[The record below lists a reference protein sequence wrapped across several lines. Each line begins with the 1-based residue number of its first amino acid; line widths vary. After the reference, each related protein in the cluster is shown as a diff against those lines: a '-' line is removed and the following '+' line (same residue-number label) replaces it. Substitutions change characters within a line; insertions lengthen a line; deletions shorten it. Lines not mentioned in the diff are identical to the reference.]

1 MEVVAHG
8 GTLGLI
14 AELGPA
20 LLLAGFGVG
29 VWLRGKRRLP
39 AGDEARVEERSRD
52 GE

>member
-1 MEVVAHG
+1 MKVVAHG

-20 LLLAGFGVG
+20 VILAAIGVR

-39 AGDEARVEERSRD
+39 AGDEARVEERSR
-52 GE
+52 GRE